1 MKKFLTIALAGVLA
15 ASMLF
20 TGCSKKEESKVPDKL
35 IVGTNA
41 EFPPFEYMNDK
52 KQPDGFDIAMIKE
65 IGKRMDKKVE
75 IQNMEFK
82 SLIGAMESE
91 SINTVIAGM
100 TKTAEREESVDFS
113 DSYYT
118 SNQAIILKKD
128 SKIKKLSQLSG
139 KKIGVQEGTTG
150 DIISSGEKF
159 GEKNKV
165 IVKKA
170 TVKRYKKGVDAVMDL
185 KNGAI
190 DAVVIDEKPAQ
201 EFVKNNAKKLKNY
214 YSTKKS
220 KMNSLGTSNK
230 HVYIASKE
238 SIYKPVT
245 PSMFQSTILTTAH
258 VKNAAASIKGV
269 DYPTIALETLLTL
282 NPDIV
287 IMPRNASYSK
297 DSIYNYE
304 FFSSLDIVKN
314 KKIYIM
320 PEVVESWMDPVPSHI
335 LASLW
340 LSYVLHPHD
349 YTYENYKKD
358 VIDFYKE
365 FYDFSLDE
373 TLITK

>member
-1 MKKFLTIALAGVLA
+1 
-15 ASMLF
+15 
-20 TGCSKKEESKVPDKL
+20 
-35 IVGTNA
+35 
-41 EFPPFEYMNDK
+41 
-52 KQPDGFDIAMIKE
+52 MIKE

-128 SKIKKLSQLSG
+128 SKIKKLSQLEG
-139 KKIGVQEGTTG
+139 KKVGVQEGTTG

-201 EFVKNNAKKLKNY
+201 EFVKNNAKKLKLVVDSAGAEY
-214 YSTKKS
+214 YCIAITKGNTAYKEEI
-220 KMNSLGTSNK
+220 NK
-230 HVYIASKE
+230 
-238 SIYKPVT
+238 
-245 PSMFQSTILTTAH
+245 Q
-258 VKNAAASIKGV
+258 IKA
-269 DYPTIALETLLTL
+269 I
-282 NPDIV
+282 
-287 IMPRNASYSK
+287 
-297 DSIYNYE
+297 
-304 FFSSLDIVKN
+304 
-314 KKIYIM
+314 
-320 PEVVESWMDPVPSHI
+320 
-335 LASLW
+335 
-340 LSYVLHPHD
+340 
-349 YTYENYKKD
+349 KKD
-358 VIDFYKE
+358 GTYDKLKAKYID
-365 FYDFSLDE
+365 SAN
-373 TLITK
+373 

>member
-1 MKKFLTIALAGVLA
+1 MKKFLTVALAGVLA

-91 SINTVIAGM
+91 SINTVIA
-100 TKTAEREESVDFS
+100 

-128 SKIKKLSQLSG
+128 SKIKKLSQLEG
-139 KKIGVQEGTTG
+139 KKVGVQEGTTG
-150 DIISSGEKF
+150 DIIASGEKF

-201 EFVKNNAKKLKNY
+201 EFVKNNAKKL
-214 YSTKKS
+214 
-220 KMNSLGTSNK
+220 
-230 HVYIASKE
+230 
-238 SIYKPVT
+238 
-245 PSMFQSTILTTAH
+245 
-258 VKNAAASIKGV
+258 
-269 DYPTIALETLLTL
+269 
-282 NPDIV
+282 
-287 IMPRNASYSK
+287 
-297 DSIYNYE
+297 
-304 FFSSLDIVKN
+304 
-314 KKIYIM
+314 
-320 PEVVESWMDPVPSHI
+320 
-335 LASLW
+335 
-340 LSYVLHPHD
+340 
-349 YTYENYKKD
+349 
-358 VIDFYKE
+358 
-365 FYDFSLDE
+365 
-373 TLITK
+373 

>member
-1 MKKFLTIALAGVLA
+1 MKKFLTVALAGVLA

-20 TGCSKKEESKVPDKL
+20 TGWSKKEESKVPDKL

-201 EFVKNNAKKLKNY
+201 EFVKNNAKKLKLVVDSAGAEY
-214 YSTKKS
+214 YCIAITKGNTAYKEEI
-220 KMNSLGTSNK
+220 NK
-230 HVYIASKE
+230 
-238 SIYKPVT
+238 
-245 PSMFQSTILTTAH
+245 Q
-258 VKNAAASIKGV
+258 IKA
-269 DYPTIALETLLTL
+269 I
-282 NPDIV
+282 
-287 IMPRNASYSK
+287 
-297 DSIYNYE
+297 
-304 FFSSLDIVKN
+304 
-314 KKIYIM
+314 
-320 PEVVESWMDPVPSHI
+320 
-335 LASLW
+335 
-340 LSYVLHPHD
+340 
-349 YTYENYKKD
+349 KKD
-358 VIDFYKE
+358 GTYDKLKAKYID
-365 FYDFSLDE
+365 SAN
-373 TLITK
+373 

>member
-1 MKKFLTIALAGVLA
+1 MKKFLTVALAGVLA

-238 SIYKPVT
+238 SIYRPVT
-245 PSMFQSTILTTAH
+245 PSMFQSTILDMAH

-282 NPDIV
+282 NPDMV
-287 IMPRNASYSK
+287 IMPHNASYSK

-365 FYDFSLDE
+365 FYGFNLDE

>member
-1 MKKFLTIALAGVLA
+1 MKKRIISIVCLFLLISLLP
-15 ASMLF
+15 
-20 TGCSKKEESKVPDKL
+20 GCSSDKEDESD
-35 IVGTNA
+35 
-41 EFPPFEYMNDK
+41 
-52 KQPDGFDIAMIKE
+52 
-65 IGKRMDKKVE
+65 
-75 IQNMEFK
+75 
-82 SLIGAMESE
+82 
-91 SINTVIAGM
+91 
-100 TKTAEREESVDFS
+100 
-113 DSYYT
+113 
-118 SNQAIILKKD
+118 AIIVNDQIGRQMTIKD
-128 SKIKKLSQLSG
+128 QVKRVVSTSYITTSTCLALGVNDQLVG
-139 KKIGVQEGTTG
+139 I
-150 DIISSGEKF
+150 
-159 GEKNKV
+159 EKNASSRSIYQKTDPDVVFMMKENENLIEDFEERHIKV
-165 IVKKA
+165 IVVDPSSEKK
-170 TVKRYKKGVDAVMDL
+170 YDAMVSL
-185 KNGAI
+185 IAKVCG
-190 DAVVIDEKPAQ
+190 KQ
-201 EFVKNNAKKLKNY
+201 NNAKKLKNY

-238 SIYKPVT
+238 SIYRPVT

-282 NPDIV
+282 NPDMV

-365 FYDFSLDE
+365 FYGFNLDE

>member
-1 MKKFLTIALAGVLA
+1 MKKFLTVTLAGVLA

-20 TGCSKKEESKVPDKL
+20 TGCSKNEESKVPDKL

-201 EFVKNNAKKLKNY
+201 EFVKNNAKKLKLVVDSAGAEY
-214 YSTKKS
+214 YCIAITKGNTAYKEEI
-220 KMNSLGTSNK
+220 NK
-230 HVYIASKE
+230 
-238 SIYKPVT
+238 
-245 PSMFQSTILTTAH
+245 Q
-258 VKNAAASIKGV
+258 IKA
-269 DYPTIALETLLTL
+269 I
-282 NPDIV
+282 
-287 IMPRNASYSK
+287 
-297 DSIYNYE
+297 
-304 FFSSLDIVKN
+304 
-314 KKIYIM
+314 
-320 PEVVESWMDPVPSHI
+320 
-335 LASLW
+335 
-340 LSYVLHPHD
+340 
-349 YTYENYKKD
+349 KKD
-358 VIDFYKE
+358 GTYDKLKAKYID
-365 FYDFSLDE
+365 SAN
-373 TLITK
+373 

>member
-1 MKKFLTIALAGVLA
+1 MKKFLTVALAGVLA

-139 KKIGVQEGTTG
+139 KKIG

-201 EFVKNNAKKLKNY
+201 EFVKNNAKKLKLVVDSAGAEY
-214 YSTKKS
+214 YCIAITKGNTAYKEEI
-220 KMNSLGTSNK
+220 NK
-230 HVYIASKE
+230 
-238 SIYKPVT
+238 
-245 PSMFQSTILTTAH
+245 Q
-258 VKNAAASIKGV
+258 IKA
-269 DYPTIALETLLTL
+269 I
-282 NPDIV
+282 
-287 IMPRNASYSK
+287 
-297 DSIYNYE
+297 
-304 FFSSLDIVKN
+304 
-314 KKIYIM
+314 
-320 PEVVESWMDPVPSHI
+320 
-335 LASLW
+335 
-340 LSYVLHPHD
+340 
-349 YTYENYKKD
+349 KKD
-358 VIDFYKE
+358 GTYDKLKAKYID
-365 FYDFSLDE
+365 SAN
-373 TLITK
+373 

>member
-1 MKKFLTIALAGVLA
+1 MYWQHLCCLQDVAKK
-15 ASMLF
+15 
-20 TGCSKKEESKVPDKL
+20 KKVKFQDKL

-75 IQNMEFK
+75 VQNMEFK

-91 SINTVIAGM
+91 SVNTVIAGM

-201 EFVKNNAKKLKNY
+201 EFVKNNAKKLKLVVDSAGAEY
-214 YSTKKS
+214 YCIAITKGNTAYKEEI
-220 KMNSLGTSNK
+220 NK
-230 HVYIASKE
+230 
-238 SIYKPVT
+238 
-245 PSMFQSTILTTAH
+245 Q
-258 VKNAAASIKGV
+258 IKA
-269 DYPTIALETLLTL
+269 I
-282 NPDIV
+282 
-287 IMPRNASYSK
+287 
-297 DSIYNYE
+297 
-304 FFSSLDIVKN
+304 
-314 KKIYIM
+314 
-320 PEVVESWMDPVPSHI
+320 
-335 LASLW
+335 
-340 LSYVLHPHD
+340 
-349 YTYENYKKD
+349 KKD
-358 VIDFYKE
+358 GTYDKLKAKYID
-365 FYDFSLDE
+365 SAN
-373 TLITK
+373 

>member
-1 MKKFLTIALAGVLA
+1 
-15 ASMLF
+15 
-20 TGCSKKEESKVPDKL
+20 
-35 IVGTNA
+35 
-41 EFPPFEYMNDK
+41 MNDK

-128 SKIKKLSQLSG
+128 SKVKKLSQLSG

-201 EFVKNNAKKLKNY
+201 EFVKNNAKKLKLVVDSAGSEY
-214 YSTKKS
+214 CYIRLQKVIQLTKKRS
-220 KMNSLGTSNK
+220 INRLKQLKKMEHMIS
-230 HVYIASKE
+230 
-238 SIYKPVT
+238 
-245 PSMFQSTILTTAH
+245 
-258 VKNAAASIKGV
+258 
-269 DYPTIALETLLTL
+269 
-282 NPDIV
+282 
-287 IMPRNASYSK
+287 
-297 DSIYNYE
+297 
-304 FFSSLDIVKN
+304 
-314 KKIYIM
+314 
-320 PEVVESWMDPVPSHI
+320 
-335 LASLW
+335 
-340 LSYVLHPHD
+340 
-349 YTYENYKKD
+349 
-358 VIDFYKE
+358 
-365 FYDFSLDE
+365 
-373 TLITK
+373 

>member
-1 MKKFLTIALAGVLA
+1 MKKRIISIVCLFLLISLLP
-15 ASMLF
+15 
-20 TGCSKKEESKVPDKL
+20 GCSSDKEEESDAIIVNDQIGRQITIKDQVKRVVSTSYITTSTCLALGVNDQLVGIEKNASSRSIYQNTDPDL
-35 IVGTNA
+35 LELPQVGC
-41 EFPPFEYMNDK
+41 D
-52 KQPDGFDIAMIKE
+52 
-65 IGKRMDKKVE
+65 V
-75 IQNMEFK
+75 
-82 SLIGAMESE
+82 SLIA
-91 SINTVIAGM
+91 
-100 TKTAEREESVDFS
+100 KTAPDVVFMMKENKNLIEDFEERH
-113 DSYYT
+113 
-118 SNQAIILKKD
+118 I
-128 SKIKKLSQLSG
+128 
-139 KKIGVQEGTTG
+139 
-150 DIISSGEKF
+150 
-159 GEKNKV
+159 KV
-165 IVKKA
+165 IVVDPSSEKK
-170 TVKRYKKGVDAVMDL
+170 YDAMVSL
-185 KNGAI
+185 IAKVCG
-190 DAVVIDEKPAQ
+190 KQ
-201 EFVKNNAKKLKNY
+201 NNAKKLKNY

-238 SIYKPVT
+238 SIYRPVT
-245 PSMFQSTILTTAH
+245 PSMFQSTILNMAH

-282 NPDIV
+282 NPDMV

-358 VIDFYKE
+358 VIDFYKD